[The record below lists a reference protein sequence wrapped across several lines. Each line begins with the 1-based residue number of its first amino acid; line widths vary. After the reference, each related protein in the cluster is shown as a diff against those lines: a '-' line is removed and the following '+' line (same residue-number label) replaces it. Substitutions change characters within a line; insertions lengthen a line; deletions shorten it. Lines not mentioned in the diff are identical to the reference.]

1 VPDCISITYWR
12 TSSSYSL
19 RYLLACAKLN
29 LRTTAPRVRYSLPQ
43 FVTTPSSEILERPCG
58 GGVVMPN
65 SAKDT
70 LTSRRSTRSAL
81 VQGGALALLLALN
94 QTLTAS
100 VYADDQ
106 PQAEAS
112 NAIRRMNEQIQ
123 ELQAKVKELEARLNG
138 ITESTPHVGVESSA
152 TASVPVEVT
161 PPSAA
166 PPSAAQESRE
176 NNSAPSVKLNMFGD
190 VGYEASDQK
199 GVANSFFIGTLDLFM
214 TGALTERVSVLGEV
228 LFTPKMDNSIGV
240 DVERLL
246 LQYKH
251 NDYLNFAVGR
261 YHSSIGYYNT
271 AFHQGAW
278 FQTTVDRPFMY
289 AFDDAGGFL
298 PLQEVGATISGQI
311 PSGGLGLNYVAEIG
325 NGRAH
330 LLGSDPAQNFRTA
343 QNGKSVNFALYSRP
357 RHVPGL
363 EAGFSIYHDY
373 LTFSDNIN
381 HDELI
386 STVYAVFTNSN
397 YEFLNEAMLVRHVN
411 TKLGAPGVFHTPGFY
426 TQFSRRFGKYR
437 PYFRYSYVNAGV
449 AEPIYGDPADG
460 AVVGRRNGPSFGLR
474 FDLND
479 HSAFKLQYDYLA
491 QRGAANFNQLLT
503 QFSFAF

>member
-1 VPDCISITYWR
+1 MVNI
-12 TSSSYSL
+12 
-19 RYLLACAKLN
+19 
-29 LRTTAPRVRYSLPQ
+29 
-43 FVTTPSSEILERPCG
+43 
-58 GGVVMPN
+58 
-65 SAKDT
+65 AKDAVPT
-70 LTSRRSTRSAL
+70 RRSIHHLRVCGATFAL
-81 VQGGALALLLALN
+81 VLALIQVAP
-94 QTLTAS
+94 AVS
-100 VYADDQ
+100 YADD
-106 PQAEAS
+106 PLRADEHD
-112 NAIRRMNEQIQ
+112 AILRMNEQIQ

-138 ITESTPHVGVESSA
+138 GAGAAPHARAESGAAANAPMDA
-152 TASVPVEVT
+152 TSPPPT
-161 PPSAA
+161 PP
-166 PPSAAQESRE
+166 PAAQEAQE
-176 NNSAPSVKLNMFGD
+176 NYPAPRVNLRMFGD
-190 VGYEASDQK
+190 LGFEASTQK
-199 GVANSFFIGTLDLFM
+199 HIANSFYIGTLDLFL

-228 LFTPKMDNSIGV
+228 LFTPQMNNSIGV

-251 NDYLNFAVGR
+251 NDYFNFAIGR

-311 PSGGLGLNYVAEIG
+311 PSGGLGLNYVAEMG

-330 LLGSDPAQNFRTA
+330 LLGSDPAQNFRDT

-357 RHVPGL
+357 SRVPGL
-363 EAGFSIYHDY
+363 ETGFSVYHDY

-386 STVYAVFTNSN
+386 STAYVILTNSN
-397 YEFLNEAMLVRHVN
+397 YEFLNEAMLVRHGK
-411 TKLGAPGVFHTPGFY
+411 TKFGAPGVFHTPGFY

-437 PYFRYSYVNAGV
+437 PYFRYSYVNASA

-460 AVVGRRNGPSFGLR
+460 PVVGRRNGPSFGLR
-474 FDLND
+474 YDLND
-479 HSAFKLQYDYLA
+479 HAAFKLQYDRLA
-491 QRGAANFNQLLT
+491 ERGAPSFSQLLT